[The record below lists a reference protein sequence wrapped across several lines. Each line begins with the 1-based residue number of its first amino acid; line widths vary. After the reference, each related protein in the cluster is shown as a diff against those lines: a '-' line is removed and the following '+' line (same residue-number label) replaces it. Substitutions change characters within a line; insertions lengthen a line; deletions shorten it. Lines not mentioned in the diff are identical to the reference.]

1 MSQTGGAPRQQ
12 NDRKKFDRA
21 SLPHGEASAGWTI
34 LSYLI
39 GGMALYGAIGW
50 LIGHWTGISLLFP
63 FGMLLGL
70 GLAMVMVFLR
80 YGRP

>member
-1 MSQTGGAPRQQ
+1 VSQTGGAPRQR
-12 NDRKKFDRA
+12 NDGKKFDRG
-21 SLPHGEASAGWTI
+21 SLPHGGASAGWTI